1 VDTARFV
8 LELPLVRTDRRVNG
22 PAMVQVRLSLIH
34 MILVVLLL
42 IMVLVRSM
50 LVMRR
55 DLIMS
60 RLTMV
65 RLVMVSLFLS
75 LKEQR
80 IARISIEL
88 GMLNMLIMMLN
99 VVVVISVARLVVE
112 HMTLLGEAFLRK
124 VHH

>member
-1 VDTARFV
+1 
-8 LELPLVRTDRRVNG
+8 
-22 PAMVQVRLSLIH
+22 